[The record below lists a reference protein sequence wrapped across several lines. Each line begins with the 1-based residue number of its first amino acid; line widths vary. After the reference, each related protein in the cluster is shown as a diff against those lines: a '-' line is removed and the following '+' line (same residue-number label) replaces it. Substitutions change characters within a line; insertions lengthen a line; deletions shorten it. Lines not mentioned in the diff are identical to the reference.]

1 MHTHTFI
8 AAFDGIAV
16 FWHSELV
23 LFPVLPAAYVCNL
36 VYVCLQREFPSVTC
50 FHSSASVGG
59 FVSGTVWRRCF
70 LSLSL
75 NFLIN
80 SSLFFS
86 YSLISSFQNNLF
98 LSLRLA
104 VSIVHALRSNLSPAL
119 VSVQGKLSPRF
130 SNTHH
135 NAVYQTH
142 CKNAKSHTAPHITFK
157 HLFLHTNMTFTIP
170 ISVSHFQSCS
180 RQKPF
185 ADFFFCVCV
194 CVHARLCGSLPTS
207 KDTTAIKLN

>member
-1 MHTHTFI
+1 MLTLGCKCCGGVSFFLILRGWCLLISGTSEAQSCDCAAVALHGLPLFYLRLQFRYSFKVCAYTHTSTHTHTFI

-59 FVSGTVWRRCF
+59 FVSGTVWHCCF

-98 LSLRLA
+98 FLSVL
-104 VSIVHALRSNLSPAL
+104 PL
-119 VSVQGKLSPRF
+119 V
-130 SNTHH
+130 
-135 NAVYQTH
+135 
-142 CKNAKSHTAPHITFK
+142 
-157 HLFLHTNMTFTIP
+157 
-170 ISVSHFQSCS
+170 
-180 RQKPF
+180 
-185 ADFFFCVCV
+185 
-194 CVHARLCGSLPTS
+194 
-207 KDTTAIKLN
+207 